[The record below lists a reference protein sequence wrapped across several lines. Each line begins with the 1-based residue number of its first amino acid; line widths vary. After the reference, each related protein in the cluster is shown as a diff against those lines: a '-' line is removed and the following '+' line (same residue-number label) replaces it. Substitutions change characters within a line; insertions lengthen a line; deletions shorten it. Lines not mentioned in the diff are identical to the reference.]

1 VTEGDW
7 LVKYNNLAKTLGVDC
22 LIDSL
27 GSGDVLSILIK
38 GLPLKSLVLLIGM
51 LNGTQTMV
59 DMKTSKKMEVNG
71 YTMLPWHLPSWL
83 PSVPFDSMKKL
94 VQVHS

>member
-1 VTEGDW
+1 
-7 LVKYNNLAKTLGVDC
+7 LGVDC
-22 LIDSL
+22 LIDSF

-51 LNGTQTMV
+51 LNGTKTIV

-71 YTMLPWHLPSWL
+71 YTMLPWHLPNWL
-83 PSVPFDSMKKL
+83 PSTNYESMKKI